1 MQLRSGRSDNQLW
14 RNAPKPPPYTLT
26 HTTHTSTY
34 LHPVKM
40 QNQLTD
46 VCVCVCMSQMFTV
59 MAKPIVS
66 SGHMKTDISILYCE
80 TTFIMNTVIDTNTP
94 RSIPALTVTDPLA
107 DKTPHA
113 SGRVWYWG
121 PPSSPGRTPRHIHK
135 PYMHFIVGLKLHTH
149 PSHLR
154 AKIPPPIQVPAFS
167 FTLPLFYPSL
177 CLFLPAA
184 SQPTRREV
192 TS

>member
-1 MQLRSGRSDNQLW
+1 MTLAQKLETHLQQRCSIWMWKHLWTTRRHTQRHKTVGIGMQLRSGRSDNQLW

-34 LHPVKM
+34 LHPVKI

-46 VCVCVCMSQMFTV
+46 VCVCMSQMFTV
-59 MAKPIVS
+59 MAKPNVS

-94 RSIPALTVTDPLA
+94 
-107 DKTPHA
+107 
-113 SGRVWYWG
+113 
-121 PPSSPGRTPRHIHK
+121 
-135 PYMHFIVGLKLHTH
+135 TH
-149 PSHLR
+149 PG
-154 AKIPPPIQVPAFS
+154 
-167 FTLPLFYPSL
+167 PSL
-177 CLFLPAA
+177 H
-184 SQPTRREV
+184 SQSQIRWQIRRLMLLGGCGIGVPPLLQVVPQDTYTNLTR